1 MKFNQYVDQIKKE
14 VDDPSINK
22 QRKRHL
28 EDELFLLD
36 SYHKNHP
43 NVEEVPNSLELFCDM
58 NPEALECRRYE
69 V

>member
-1 MKFNQYVDQIKKE
+1 MNIDQHINGIKKE

-28 EDELFLLD
+28 EDELVLLD

-43 NVEEVPNSLELFCDM
+43 NQEEVPNALELFCDM